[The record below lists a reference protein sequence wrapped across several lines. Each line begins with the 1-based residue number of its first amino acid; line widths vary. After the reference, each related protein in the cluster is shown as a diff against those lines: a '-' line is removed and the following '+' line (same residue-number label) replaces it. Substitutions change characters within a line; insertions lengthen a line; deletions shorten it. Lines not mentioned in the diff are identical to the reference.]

1 MGLAFQKLSNGF
13 SDLSLSMTFYQ
24 TTTKNRRRPVRG
36 LVFRTVILR
45 AFAVAYATLTLAGCG
60 PDRFIVLTTP
70 PPGSGSLTGNWQITA
85 TTTSGAPPFSA
96 LTGSFLEGTPGTTGQ
111 TPLFAILQAVNPN
124 SCFIG
129 LTTVPLEG
137 TLTGSS
143 LSLLSLSDSGQYV
156 NISGTSGSTQNTF
169 TGNFSISD
177 GCANGVKGSLSGTKI
192 APLSGTYSG
201 PWTLGSGG
209 NPLTLTLSQD
219 SSADGLGYFHL
230 QGSAAFTGLTCF
242 TSGTLESSVST
253 ISGQEV
259 QMTFTTNE
267 MNPSMVTM
275 SGSLDPAAMTLTL
288 TSIQVISGSC
298 SGDSGT
304 ASLTS

>member
-1 MGLAFQKLSNGF
+1 M
-13 SDLSLSMTFYQ
+13 
-24 TTTKNRRRPVRG
+24 VHG
-36 LVFRTVILR
+36 LVFRTAVFR
-45 AFAVAYATLTLAGCG
+45 VFAAAFTMLILAGCG

-70 PPGSGSLTGNWQITA
+70 PPGSSSLTGNWQITA
-85 TTTSGAPPFSA
+85 TTTSGAQPFSA
-96 LTGSFLEGTPGTTGQ
+96 LTGSVVEGTAGTGGQ
-111 TPLFAILQAVNPN
+111 SPLFAILQALSPN
-124 SCFIG
+124 SCFLG

-156 NISGTSGSTQNTF
+156 NISGTSGSTQNTL

-201 PWTLGSGG
+201 PWTLGSGE
-209 NPLTLTLSQD
+209 NTLSLTLSQD
-219 SSADGLGYFHL
+219 SFADGFGYFHL
-230 QGSAAFTGLTCF
+230 QGSAAFIGLACF
-242 TSGTLESSVST
+242 TSGTLESSAST

-259 QMTFTTNE
+259 QLTFTTNE
-267 MNPSMVTM
+267 VSPSTVTM
-275 SGSLDPAAMTLTL
+275 SGTLDPTAMTLTL

-304 ASLTS
+304 ASLAT